1 MFNLKANFNLGR
13 KIFRENAKKII
24 TIVIAIAITISNSTF
39 AFAASGTFVF
49 APSKYSS
56 GCDYAQNVTEKEVSY
71 SIIDAMKNKD
81 YSNFDKYADSHEV
94 YIGNLPRDVKI
105 NDDNLLINESRVL
118 AYIQKLP
125 LTAYGCTSTVESLLS
140 SLNPDKNAD
149 NTTYWSTM
157 TGDCIV
163 NDHLMGNYC
172 KVDFD
177 SWNKNNHNGLLVS
190 FKCYEKTRVI
200 TLKVALNTES
210 IVGCGLT
217 DGETVKLFNEL
228 QKLSTSDE
236 NAKTNK
242 VNNNSWYKTADGNWH
257 FSENGTDVSGWKY
270 IDNEWYYF
278 YLDGS
283 MAKFTFI
290 NGYWVNNDGSYRK

>member
-1 MFNLKANFNLGR
+1 MFNLKTNFNLG
-13 KIFRENAKKII
+13 KAFCRENTKKII
-24 TIVIAIAITISNSTF
+24 TIAITIIIAASNSTL
-39 AFAASGTFVF
+39 AFAESEFVL

-56 GCDYAQNVTEKEVSY
+56 GYDYEENVTEKEVSY

-94 YIGNLPRDVKI
+94 YIGTLARGVKI

-149 NTTYWSTM
+149 NTTYWATM

-163 NDHLMGNYC
+163 NDYLMGHYC

-177 SWNKNNHNGLLVS
+177 SWNKNNHNGFLVS
-190 FKCYEKTRVI
+190 FKCYEKTRAI

-217 DGETVKLFNEL
+217 DGQTAKLFNEL
-228 QKLSTSDE
+228 QKLSTSNE
-236 NAKTNK
+236 NLTTSK
-242 VNNNSWYKTADGNWH
+242 VNNNGWYKIADGNWH

-290 NGYWVNNDGSYRK
+290 DGYWVNNDGSYRK